1 MQLASGRMAAALF
14 AIGLAL
20 FPARTVAQQAPPASA
35 GPVGPALIEDLVAA
49 SRILVDQGVLDAL
62 GHVSVRHPKDPTRFL
77 MSRSVAPALVTADDI
92 VEHDLDGTGIDAQ
105 GRPGGRSLFA
115 ERFIHAEIYRA
126 RPDVNAV
133 VHSHSP
139 SVIPFGVVQVPMRAM
154 FHNAAFL
161 AQGVPVFDI
170 RKHFGITD
178 MRVASA
184 AVAKALAADLG
195 DKPVVL
201 MSGHGSVAVGPS
213 LPIAVF
219 RAIYTEVNAKLQ
231 ATAASIGGPIAFL
244 DPEEGVKADNDN
256 ARAVGRSWDLWRRK
270 ALGK

>member
-1 MQLASGRMAAALF
+1 MAAGLF
-14 AIGLAL
+14 AIGLVL
-20 FPARTVAQQAPPASA
+20 LPPISHAQQLAPASA
-35 GPVGPALIEDLVAA
+35 GPVEPALIEDLVAA

-77 MSRSVAPALVTADDI
+77 MSRSVAPALVTSDDI
-92 VEHDLDGTGIDAQ
+92 VEHDLDGNGIDAQ

-139 SVIPFGVVQVPMRAM
+139 SVIPFGVVQTPMRAM
-154 FHNAAFL
+154 YHNAAFL

-178 MRVASA
+178 MRVANA
-184 AVAKALAADLG
+184 AIAKALASDLG

-201 MSGHGSVAVGPS
+201 MRGHGSVAVGPS
-213 LPIAVF
+213 LAIAVF
-219 RAIYTEVNAKLQ
+219 RAVYTEVNAKLQ
-231 ATAASIGGPIAFL
+231 VAASSIGGPITFL
-244 DPEEGVKADNDN
+244 DPEEGAKADKDN
-256 ARAVGRSWDLWRRK
+256 ERAVGRAWDLWRRK